1 MPERNQ
7 AEADERVEDE
17 DVALP
22 EVEVH
27 SPDQEQH
34 EQPALEQ
41 DEAAI
46 AAPLCSGKLQR
57 KPEAEE
63 QRKERIELAVA
74 EPDRQP
80 RDRKIESGRARGR
93 HHLRSHEHETCER
106 REVEE
111 EYAAERESTQGIEDV
126 EPLGF
131 SSRTRRGGL
140 RAHLHGGIIGRA
152 GCVG

>member
-1 MPERNQ
+1 MSVSTSTGANAKAIAVLINVAWDACLKGIRQKPTSARY
-7 AEADERVEDE
+7 E

-27 SPDQEQH
+27 CPDQKQH

-41 DEAAI
+41 DEAAV

-74 EPDRQP
+74 EPIVNP
-80 RDRKIESGRARGR
+80 ATGKSRAAVARPP
-93 HHLRSHEHETCER
+93 SFPD
-106 REVEE
+106 
-111 EYAAERESTQGIEDV
+111 S
-126 EPLGF
+126 
-131 SSRTRRGGL
+131 
-140 RAHLHGGIIGRA
+140 
-152 GCVG
+152 